1 MSYKPKKIKK
11 VLIANRGEIAV
22 RVIQAAHELDMLAVA
37 ICSDADIGNLASQLA
52 DEVVHIGENLAH
64 KSYLDMDKVID
75 AAKQVN
81 ADAIH
86 PGYGFLSENP
96 VFAKKVVD
104 AGMIFVGPS
113 SDIIKTMGDKAAAIL
128 KAKEANVPTIPGSP
142 VLSDVE
148 NAISE
153 AKKIGYPVVIKAI
166 AGGGGKGIRIVQNE
180 QDLKEQYVI
189 ASSEALAAFGNGGV
203 YLEAYLP
210 KARHI
215 EVQVLGDGKDVI
227 HLYDRECSLQR
238 RRQKVVEEAPS
249 PALSAEMR
257 ENLCKSALG
266 LAKLVNYKGAGTLE
280 FLYDEERGGFYFLEM
295 NTRIQVEHA
304 ITEMITGVDLVRE
317 MLRIADGEP
326 LRFKQEDIKIKG
338 HSIEIRINAE
348 DPSNN
353 FFPSPG
359 KISEVFYPTGSGI
372 RVDSMLFNG
381 RVIPP
386 FYDSLV
392 AKLIIYDENRAMA
405 ISRMN
410 RALRQ
415 VRIEG
420 IKTTLPLFN
429 DLFKDEDVAS
439 GNYHINFLESWMATH
454 NNKGA

>member
-1 MSYKPKKIKK
+1 M
-11 VLIANRGEIAV
+11 
-22 RVIQAAHELDMLAVA
+22 
-37 ICSDADIGNLASQLA
+37 
-52 DEVVHIGENLAH
+52 
-64 KSYLDMDKVID
+64 
-75 AAKQVN
+75 
-81 ADAIH
+81 
-86 PGYGFLSENP
+86 
-96 VFAKKVVD
+96 
-104 AGMIFVGPS
+104 
-113 SDIIKTMGDKAAAIL
+113 
-128 KAKEANVPTIPGSP
+128 
-142 VLSDVE
+142 
-148 NAISE
+148 
-153 AKKIGYPVVIKAI
+153 
-166 AGGGGKGIRIVQNE
+166 
-180 QDLKEQYVI
+180 
-189 ASSEALAAFGNGGV
+189 
-203 YLEAYLP
+203 
-210 KARHI
+210 
-215 EVQVLGDGKDVI
+215 QVLGDGNNVI

-249 PALSAEMR
+249 QALSNEMR
-257 ENLCKSALG
+257 EKLCKSALG

-359 KISEVFYPTGSGI
+359 KISEVFYPTGAGI
-372 RVDSMLFNG
+372 RIDSMLFNG

-392 AKLIIYDENRAMA
+392 AKLIIYDESRAMA

-420 IKTTLPLFN
+420 IKTTLPLFK
-429 DLFKDEDVAS
+429 DLFKDVDVAS
-439 GNYHINFLESWMATH
+439 GNYHINFLESWMAKQ
-454 NNKGA
+454 NNKGE